1 MGSDPLTNEMGAS
14 LPAAV
19 TKQYNFNIPAAFV
32 DAIGHGVD
40 ASLGTLLGKSQRRRK
55 NPLADLVPAMGLN
68 ILCVALGNPAV
79 AVVVSEAPF
88 ANLSDTL
95 TMRSLETTA
104 SAGHTRYLL
113 QTGALHQRARK
124 YLPQTRIP
132 FSNLTFP
139 RIVHNNSFIQNVA

>member
-1 MGSDPLTNEMGAS
+1 MDPLTNEMGAS

-19 TKQYNFNIPAAFV
+19 TNKQYNFDPTAASV

-40 ASLGTLLGKSQRRRK
+40 ASLGALLGKNQSKCK

-104 SAGHTRYLL
+104 SAGPTRYML

-124 YLPQTRIP
+124 YLSLTGIP
-132 FSNLTFP
+132 FLNLIFP
-139 RIVHNNSFIQNVA
+139 NSP